1 MSFSGAG
8 TRRLLALL
16 TVLALGACSSDPP
29 PRGPVHVSNE
39 LHPLAPGD
47 AIRIGSWR
55 DVDMS
60 GEYNVDESGYA
71 TLPMLGRVEVADR
84 DPRELRES
92 LMEGYATQLRDPE
105 IEITFLRRVAI
116 LGGVRMPGLYLL
128 DPTMRLADAVALAEG
143 ASATGDIQKTK
154 VLRNGTDVTS
164 EVSLSAPLMSQ
175 LESGDEIYVPE
186 RSWLQRNGV
195 VLMAT
200 LISAAAIIY
209 AATIR

>member
-1 MSFSGAG
+1 
-8 TRRLLALL
+8 
-16 TVLALGACSSDPP
+16 
-29 PRGPVHVSNE
+29 
-39 LHPLAPGD
+39 
-47 AIRIGSWR
+47 
-55 DVDMS
+55 MS